1 MPVPPDRKQHFFNAY
16 DARTDLALEAHE
28 MNSGHGA
35 VPGVDVTEETTAD
48 AVITRVN
55 IHSEAG
61 ERVMGKPCG
70 NYITIEARSLRER
83 NRALQERVAA
93 LFAAELCRLMPE
105 REQLSI
111 LVVGLGNWNATPDAL
126 GPQVVSNLLITRHLN
141 QNVPADVRGGLRSV
155 CAVAPGVL
163 GLTGIETGEIIM
175 GIVAQI
181 QPDIVIAVDALAA
194 RHVDRIFTT
203 IQISDTGI
211 NPGSGVGHK
220 RVGINQETLSVPVL
234 AVGVPTVVHAVTIA
248 SNTVELLVKQL
259 RRQKQA
265 FYEIIAEMEEQDQ
278 QRLINEVLTPAVGSM
293 MVTPKEI
300 DVYIED
306 FAKIVAGGMNIA
318 FHPGI
323 DSDQAFSY
331 LN

>member
-1 MPVPPDRKQHFFNAY
+1 MNRKRHFFSAS

-28 MNSGHGA
+28 MHSGQGG
-35 VPGVDVTEETTAD
+35 VPGVHISEQKMPD
-48 AVITRVN
+48 ATVTRVN
-55 IHSEAG
+55 ISSPQG
-61 ERVMGKPCG
+61 EEMLGKPQG
-70 NYITIEARSLRER
+70 NYITIEARGLRER
-83 NRALQERVAA
+83 NRQLQERIAA
-93 LFAAELCRLMPE
+93 IFAEELQRLMPQQD
-105 REQLSI
+105 RLRI
-111 LVVGLGNWNATPDAL
+111 FVVGLGNWNATPDAL
-126 GPQVVSNLLITRHLN
+126 GPQVVSNLLITRHLHDD
-141 QNVPADVRGGLRSV
+141 VPTDVQGGLRSV
-155 CAVAPGVL
+155 CAIAPGVL

-175 GIVAQI
+175 GIVQQI
-181 QPDIVIAVDALAA
+181 KPDIVIAVDALAA

-211 NPGSGVGHK
+211 SPGSGVGHK
-220 RVGINQETLSVPVL
+220 RVGINQQTLSIPVL

-259 RRQKQA
+259 RREEQA
-265 FYEIIAEMEEQDQ
+265 FYEIIAEMGEQDQ
-278 QRLINEVLTPAVGSM
+278 QRLINEVLTPAVGSL

-306 FAKIVAGGMNIA
+306 FAKVVAGGMNIA

-323 DSDQAFSY
+323 DSEQAFSY